1 MDMRIVRD
9 ITNFIFLEDELER
22 ADVIFIPGGSYPQ
35 LPERA
40 AALWREG
47 YAPWVVPSGRYSVKR
62 GKFGGVKSGAEKYP
76 KEYMTECGFYTDV
89 LLSNGVDA
97 DGIIPEEE
105 AQYTA
110 QNARFS
116 KSLLDARGIRPQK
129 AILCCKGYHS
139 RRCLMYYQFSFPD
152 TEFIIAPVYVNV
164 TKENWFRT
172 DKGVEKVLGELTRLG
187 TQFVPEWEELK
198 NGFTGTS
205 KEDRRD

>member
-1 MDMRIVRD
+1 MNMRIVRD
-9 ITNFIFLEDELER
+9 ITNFIFLEDEPER

-47 YAPWVVPSGRYSVKR
+47 YAPWVVPSGRYSIKLGR
-62 GKFGGVKSGAEKYP
+62 FGGVKYGAEKYP
-76 KEYMTECGFYTDV
+76 KEYRTECDFYTDV
-89 LLSNGVDA
+89 LRSNGVDA
-97 DGIIPEEE
+97 GCIISENE

-110 QNARFS
+110 QNAGFS
-116 KSLLDARGIRPQK
+116 KRLLDERGIRPQK

-164 TKENWFRT
+164 TRENWFRT

-198 NGFTGTS
+198 NGFAGTS
-205 KEDRRD
+205 K